1 MKFIS
6 IMCITALLA
15 TVPTASISKP
25 PERSVAARIGEG
37 LGLTPRQIELLGF
50 AKQVAIEDGHQKP
63 QYFLGILMQESK
75 LGGIK
80 EHRVAGL
87 ENRPGN
93 RYFGIAQ
100 IKLKAAIAVMRKW
113 PEMWGF
119 LDTKTEEELQA
130 RLILDDEFNIRVASK
145 YALLM
150 GINERPNR
158 AIAAYNRGPGGV
170 EKITDPKTFPYTV
183 KVKEHAK
190 QVEKYTW
197 D

>member
-1 MKFIS
+1 MKLFS
-6 IMCITALLA
+6 IICLSAILA
-15 TVPTASISKP
+15 VAPATSTSKSP
-25 PERSVAARIGEG
+25 DVTNT
-37 LGLTPRQIELLGF
+37 LGLTQNQVELLSF
-50 AKQVAIEDGHQKP
+50 AREVAIEDGHQKP
-63 QYFLGILMQESK
+63 KYFLGILMQESK

-80 EHRVAGL
+80 DHRVSGL

-100 IKLKAAIAVMRKW
+100 LKLKAALAVMRRW

-130 RLILDDEFNIRVASK
+130 RLILDDKFNIRVASK

-150 GINERPNR
+150 GINERPNL
-158 AIAAYNRGPGGV
+158 AIAAYNQGLGGV
-170 EKITDPKTFPYTV
+170 QKISDPKAFPYTV
-183 KVKEHAK
+183 KVRYYADR
-190 QVEKYTW
+190 VEKYTL